1 MFIRKEDPRRRIF
14 DESNW
19 KTEHVMVGGH
29 EKQIRD
35 EDFDLY
41 LKRIDK
47 RTIQSRV
54 GSYKRNAEKTLD
66 NVCDGVFP

>member
-1 MFIRKEDPRRRIF
+1 
-14 DESNW
+14 
-19 KTEHVMVGGH
+19 MVGGH

-54 GSYKRNAEKTLD
+54 GSYKRNAEKILD